1 MEKVKLTIHVIPN
14 QVPVAELDEVT
25 SQELG
30 TNLSTASTINVSKVP
45 DGYSIVYMAS
55 VFEKL
60 DPLNTINYI
69 IKLFMSKLPGKQIL
83 VSMEYHFTLKDGMEL
98 FNGYVGNIISDMDD
112 ILIEIGNNTSA
123 IVYERSESVDNTIDY
138 LISSDPDDE
147 DGDDEDD
154 EDDFDPNDFDPNDVG
169 GLINLIANEGSRSKK
184 KKSKK
189 KSRDYGESEVLH
201 ETKNAKRCYNRHG
214 VMVCS
219 DKDALKHDQK
229 MIKEFLKDFIPGDA
243 EWKKDFR
250 RDLQKRWMQMYVISK
265 KQLKHL
271 QKKHVKSKSKK
282 RRGID
287 TEKALDFTR
296 RVFNVPANSAWNDP
310 NR

>member
-1 MEKVKLTIHVIPN
+1 MERVNLTIHVIPD
-14 QVPVAELDEVT
+14 QIPIADLDDVT
-25 SQELG
+25 PQELG
-30 TNLSTASTINVSKVP
+30 SNLSTVATFNVSRVP
-45 DGYSIVYMAS
+45 DGYSIVYTDS
-55 VFEKL
+55 VFAKL
-60 DPLNTINYI
+60 NPLSTIDSI

-83 VSMEYHFTLKDGMEL
+83 VSLEYHFCLKNGAEVFDGYAAEA
-98 FNGYVGNIISDMDD
+98 IKDMDD

-123 IVYERSESVDNTIDY
+123 VVYERSDTVDDAIDY
-138 LISSDPDDE
+138 LDSSDDDE
-147 DGDDEDD
+147 DDDDEDD
-154 EDDFDPNDFDPNDVG
+154 EDGDGYDPMDFDPNDIG

-184 KKSKK
+184 KKKK
-189 KSRDYGESEVLH
+189 KSREYGESEVLH

-229 MIKEFLKDFIPGDA
+229 MIKEFLKDFIPGSA
-243 EWKKDFR
+243 GWKKDFR

-296 RVFNVPANSAWNDP
+296 RMFNVPANSAWNDP

>member
-1 MEKVKLTIHVIPN
+1 MERINLTIHVIPD
-14 QVPVAELDEVT
+14 QIPIADLDDVT

-30 TNLSTASTINVSKVP
+30 SNLSTVSTVNVSKVP
-45 DGYSIVYMAS
+45 NGYSIVYMDS

-60 DPLNTINYI
+60 NPLSTIDYI

-83 VSMEYHFTLKDGMEL
+83 VSLEYHFCLKDGAEI
-98 FNGYVGNIISDMDD
+98 FNGYAGEVLIDMDD

-123 IVYERSESVDNTIDY
+123 VVYERSDTVDDTIDY
-138 LISSDPDDE
+138 LDSESDDE
-147 DGDDEDD
+147 DEDEDD
-154 EDDFDPNDFDPNDVG
+154 GDDDNFNPMDFDPNDIG

-184 KKSKK
+184 KKKK
-189 KSRDYGESEVLH
+189 KSKDYGESEVLH

-229 MIKEFLKDFIPGDA
+229 MIKEFLKDFIPGNA
-243 EWKKDFR
+243 GWKKDFR

-271 QKKHVKSKSKK
+271 QKKHVKSKGKK

-287 TEKALDFTR
+287 TDKALDFTR